1 MYPQIPWAF
10 LRPLHLCSWFLLCL
24 KPHSP
29 SLSFWLL
36 LLGATSPGKP
46 PLPCPPLQ
54 QGWEVLCW
62 DLVCNFTIACTT
74 VYWHFVFVYLLCF
87 FSVALGFTWQQAFQG
102 QCQDCIHPCFLCT
115 QPSFWLVSIN
125 VYWNQLNLLLGLAW
139 NILDTSP
146 WRTDN

>member
-10 LRPLHLCSWFLLCL
+10 LRPLHLCSCFLLCL

-29 SLSFWLL
+29 SLPFWLP

-62 DLVCNFTIACTT
+62 DLVCNFTTACTT
-74 VYWHFVFVYLLCF
+74 EYWHFVFVYLLCF
-87 FSVALGFTWQQAFQG
+87 FSVALGFNWQQAFQG
-102 QCQDCIHPCFLCT
+102 QCQDCIHPFPLHPA
-115 QPSFWLVSIN
+115 QLLAGL
-125 VYWNQLNLLLGLAW
+125 NQCLLKPTEFTIRASVEYPGHKSLKVW
-139 NILDTSP
+139 
-146 WRTDN
+146 